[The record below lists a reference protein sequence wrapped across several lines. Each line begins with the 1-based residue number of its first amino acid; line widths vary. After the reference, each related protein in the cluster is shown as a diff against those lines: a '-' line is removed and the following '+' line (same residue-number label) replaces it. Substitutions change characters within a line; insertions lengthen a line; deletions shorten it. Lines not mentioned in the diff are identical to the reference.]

1 MQRILDPAQ
10 IEAFAQRTIP
20 RLRLAERSN
29 VFSSRAQRLR
39 QLSGTQSVGHT
50 IGDYL
55 RLMADVAD
63 AQQAALASHQS
74 SLPDAERIS
83 QARTHRMPL
92 IHTGAWPRER
102 AWRKLLEHVCESVVA
117 LPNVPDGVRAACGR
131 LLALPSEQLEAQADA
146 LLAAQTAGVDI
157 AAAPFLMA
165 ALQVYWTD
173 LASRCSVENVV
184 ELDVIGVCPM
194 CGTLPVASVVRAD
207 PRSQGYRY
215 LCCAL
220 CATEWHMVR
229 VTCSH
234 CRATRDISYHSIEGG
249 SDAIQIGRAS
259 CR

>member
-29 VFSSRAQRLR
+29 VFSKRAQRLR

-63 AQQAALASHQS
+63 AQQVALASQQAT
-74 SLPDAERIS
+74 LPDAERIA

-102 AWRKLLEHVCESVVA
+102 GWRRLLEGLCESVVA

-146 LLAAQTAGVDI
+146 LLAAQTEGVDV

-165 ALQVYWTD
+165 ALPVYWPD
-173 LASRCSVENVV
+173 LGSRRPVEHVA
-184 ELDVIGVCPM
+184 ELDVAGVGPM
-194 CGTLPVASVVRAD
+194 WGTLPARSV
-207 PRSQGYRY
+207 G
-215 LCCAL
+215 
-220 CATEWHMVR
+220 
-229 VTCSH
+229 
-234 CRATRDISYHSIEGG
+234 
-249 SDAIQIGRAS
+249 
-259 CR
+259 